1 MITQGKMMNKE
12 SAYETPHGA
21 KLSRIGR
28 ILMDKAVTTKDDA
41 LSLVLSRVG
50 DELTRY
56 GEIGGARN
64 IEDLVKRC
72 KLPQEKIM
80 KLMKWAESQKDV
92 LDKVK
97 NPPDNPDMD
106 KPGHEE
112 EESFCPECAKPR
124 FTAMPEHIQQQYES
138 INEEKQKGVDGKV
151 CWKGYKRMGTKKKG
165 GKTVDNCVKM

>member
-1 MITQGKMMNKE
+1 MNNETAYDHPQG
-12 SAYETPHGA
+12 G
-21 KLSRIGR
+21 KLSRMGR

-56 GEIGGARN
+56 GAPGGARN
-64 IEDLVKRC
+64 IEELVKRC

-97 NPPDNPDMD
+97 NPPDAT
-106 KPGHEE
+106 ELR
-112 EESFCPECAKPR
+112 C
-124 FTAMPEHIQQQYES
+124 
-138 INEEKQKGVDGKV
+138 
-151 CWKGYKRMGTKKKG
+151 KR
-165 GKTVDNCVKM
+165 N